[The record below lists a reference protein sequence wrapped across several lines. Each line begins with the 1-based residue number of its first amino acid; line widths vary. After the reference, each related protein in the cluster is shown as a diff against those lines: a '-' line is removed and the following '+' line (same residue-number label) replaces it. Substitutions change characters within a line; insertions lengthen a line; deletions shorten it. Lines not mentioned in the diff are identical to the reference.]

1 MTTYNFDEFIPRRNH
16 HSIKW
21 KFYDEDV
28 IPMWV
33 ADMDF
38 KSPQPVIDA
47 LLQRAEHGVYGYDL
61 PSKELSALICERTKA
76 LYQWEITPDDLI
88 FFPTLVAGINVVVRA
103 LCEPG
108 SAMLTH
114 TPVYFPFLTAPKHF
128 GATLQSLELDL
139 VTEGQEIRYAVD
151 TDAFEKAI
159 TPETRLYMMCNPHN
173 PGGFAYSR
181 QEMLAMA
188 ESCLKHNVVICSDE
202 IHCELML
209 NGRIHTPIA
218 ALSPEIAQNTITLMA
233 PSKTFNVAGLC
244 CGYAIIQNEI
254 LRNKVKSASEG
265 IIPLIN
271 TFGLTATMAAYQHG
285 AEWLSQLLPYLAANR
300 DYLVDYVKEHL
311 PGVRVT
317 IPEATYLA
325 WLDCRG
331 LGLEN
336 PQQFFLEKARVGL
349 TDGAGFGAGGSGF
362 VRLNFGCPRSTLVE
376 GLERMKMALKD

>member
-1 MTTYNFDEFIPRRNH
+1 MTIYNFDELIPRRNH

-21 KFYDEDV
+21 KFYDADV

-61 PSKELSALICERTKA
+61 PSKELSALICERTKT

-114 TPVYFPFLTAPKHF
+114 TPVYAPFLAAPKHF
-128 GATLQSLELDL
+128 DATLQSLELDL

-151 TDAFEKAI
+151 TDAFEKTI

-188 ESCLKHNVVICSDE
+188 ESCLKHKVVICADE

-233 PSKTFNVAGLC
+233 PSKTFNIAGLC
-244 CGYAIIQNEI
+244 CGYAIIQNET
-254 LRNKVKSASEG
+254 LRNKIKSAREG
-265 IIPLIN
+265 ITPLIN

-300 DYLVDYVKEHL
+300 DYLVDYVKENL
-311 PGVRVT
+311 FGIRVT
-317 IPEATYLA
+317 TPEATYLA

-349 TDGAGFGAGGSGF
+349 TDGAGFGAGGNGF
-362 VRLNFGCPRSTLVE
+362 VRLNFGCPRSTLAE
-376 GLERMKMALKD
+376 GLERMKTALND